1 LTNMKTKA
9 RRLFLELFR
18 RTLLPASSD
27 ENVDVLKSRYGKY
40 NEIDTMI
47 EADDTARIDEL
58 EWQVTHLQLRYD
70 ELVAENNR
78 LRSELERLYRSL
90 NQIGE
95 VS

>member
-1 LTNMKTKA
+1 
-9 RRLFLELFR
+9 
-18 RTLLPASSD
+18 
-27 ENVDVLKSRYGKY
+27 
-40 NEIDTMI
+40 MI

>member
-1 LTNMKTKA
+1 MKTKA
-9 RRLFLELFR
+9 RRLFSEWFR

-27 ENVDVLKSRYGKY
+27 ENVDVLKSRCGKY

-47 EADDTARIDEL
+47 EADDTTRIDEL

-90 NQIGE
+90 NQIEE

>member
-1 LTNMKTKA
+1 MKTKA

-27 ENVDVLKSRYGKY
+27 ENVDVLKNRYGKY

-47 EADDTARIDEL
+47 EADGTARIDEL

>member
-1 LTNMKTKA
+1 MKTKA

-40 NEIDTMI
+40 SEIDTMI